1 MGEAEKIEAVL
12 RKFELRVE
20 RFADGGSEVVTVEA
34 VNRASSWSLAAA
46 RVADPDN
53 IRRMEMLSDSGMPL
67 RVDLNL
73 PNGEP
78 DFYGGVPV
86 DEAVEQ
92 AHAPRF
98 PPASESRGA
107 DSDTRHYGF
116 SFTMFTLA
124 EANVTAHAC
133 SRTEAWSIAAF
144 EEAVGQISVLELTY
158 VGVPTD
164 GAGQEW
170 ESVSVYGDIL
180 YGGVTVDLVAGQTAI
195 DFDSIAE
202 MRLRAE
208 AEERHQTELLL
219 GEVPLLVA
227 VVFGGTTGVGRLV
240 AEWLAREG
248 VRVAIVGSQQADLD
262 AAAAEIASTT
272 GAEVLSLVAD
282 TNNDEQL
289 RGLGQQVRDHFGRV
303 DIVVNLPIEGV
314 DDDTAV
320 MCPDAQRAI
329 ELFGLAPDNTGF
341 MTQSFHES
349 IDDDLLRSMLSEC
362 MRPLLLVPA
371 AGSAAVLNFQRS
383 T

>member
-1 MGEAEKIEAVL
+1 MEAVL
-12 RKFELRVE
+12 RTFEIRVE
-20 RFADGGSEVVTVEA
+20 RFADGGSEVVSVEA

-46 RVADPDN
+46 GVADPDN

-67 RVDLNL
+67 RVGLDL

-86 DEAVEQ
+86 DEGVEQ
-92 AHAPRF
+92 ADAPRF

-107 DSDTRHYGF
+107 DPDTRHYAF
-116 SFTMFTLA
+116 SFTMFTLV
-124 EANVTAHAC
+124 EAPVTAHARN
-133 SRTEAWSIAAF
+133 RTEAWSIAAF

-158 VGVPTD
+158 VGVPT
-164 GAGQEW
+164 GGEGQEW
-170 ESVSVYGDIL
+170 DSVSVYGDIP
-180 YGGVTVDLVAGQTAI
+180 YGGVTADLVAGQTAM
-195 DFDSIAE
+195 DLESIAE

-208 AEERHQTELLL
+208 EEERHKTELLL
-219 GEVPLLVA
+219 GEVPHLVA
-227 VVFGGTTGVGRLV
+227 VVFGGSSGVGRLV

-248 VRVAIVGSQQADLD
+248 VRVAIVGSQQADPD
-262 AAAAEIASTT
+262 IVAAEFASRM

-282 TNNDEQL
+282 TCNDEQL
-289 RGLGQQVRDHFGRV
+289 RGVGRQVRDHFGRV

-320 MCPDAQRAI
+320 MCRDAQRAI
-329 ELFGLAPDNTGF
+329 DLFGLAPDNTGF

-371 AGSAAVLNFQRS
+371 AGHAVVLNFQRS
-383 T
+383 R